1 MKFEDFEIEG
11 EDFAAMLE
19 ESEKNTETNSVT
31 EGEIVIIGDDNFTVS
46 IAGKEGRIPLNEITN
61 ADGTVK
67 YSVGD
72 TITVMITGTR
82 GENLSLI
89 LQKSFT
95 KS

>member
-31 EGEIVIIGDDNFTVS
+31 EGEIVILNNENFTVS
-46 IAGKEGRIPLNEITN
+46 IAGKEGRIPVSEITN

-72 TITVMITGTR
+72 KITVMIIGTR
-82 GENLSLI
+82 GENLSL
-89 LQKSFT
+89 
-95 KS
+95 